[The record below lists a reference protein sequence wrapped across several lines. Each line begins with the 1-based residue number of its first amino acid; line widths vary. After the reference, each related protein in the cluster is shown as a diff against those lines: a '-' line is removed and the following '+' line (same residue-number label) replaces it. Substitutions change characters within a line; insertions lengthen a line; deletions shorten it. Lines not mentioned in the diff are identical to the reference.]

1 MNKTKIKKTKKIKF
15 LKLLYQ
21 LQNYWKLGWLD
32 NKARYAKTYLGEV
45 WIALSVIL
53 LSSMLGIVYGDIF
66 GSTIDGDI
74 KYFSYLALGIT
85 LWNCIADSMA
95 LGSRFIIESANQILN
110 TTYSLKSLFLRKF
123 FYICQ
128 NLFIGLT
135 SILTVIFFVNKEIIG
150 NYFQLFLPLSVF
162 LVFNLL
168 IIIYFSLIGC
178 LIRDFAEIVPLITT
192 IIFLGSP
199 ILYPASKLENL
210 AWIADV
216 NIPYRVLDLVRS
228 AILIGEVNYFKSFLV
243 LISELIL
250 LFFTFSYL
258 EKNRTK
264 IALWCD

>member
-1 MNKTKIKKTKKIKF
+1 MNKTKIKKSNF
-15 LKLLYQ
+15 LKLFFQ
-21 LQNYWKLGWLD
+21 LKNYWKLGWLD

-53 LSSMLGIVYGDIF
+53 LSSMLGLVYGDIF
-66 GSTIDGDI
+66 GGVIDGDI

-110 TTYSLKSLFLRKF
+110 TTYPLRSLFLRKF

-135 SILTVIFFVNKEIIG
+135 SILIVIFFVNNQLIG
-150 NYFQLFLPLSVF
+150 NYFQLFLPISVF
-162 LVFNLL
+162 LLFNLL

-178 LIRDFAEIVPLITT
+178 LIRDFAEIVPLVTT

-199 ILYPASKLENL
+199 ILYPASRLDDL
-210 AWIADV
+210 AWIANI
-216 NIPYRVLDLVRS
+216 NIPYRVLDLVRN
-228 AILIGEVNYFKSFLV
+228 AILTGQVNYLKCFLV
-243 LISELIL
+243 LIIELL
-250 LFFTFSYL
+250 LVLFTFSYL
-258 EKNRTK
+258 EKHRTK

>member
-1 MNKTKIKKTKKIKF
+1 MKKNKIQKSNFAKYF
-15 LKLLYQ
+15 FQ

-32 NKARYAKTYLGEV
+32 NKARYSKTYLGEV
-45 WIALSVIL
+45 WIAFSVIL
-53 LSSMLGIVYGDIF
+53 LSTMLGIVYGDIF
-66 GSTIDGDI
+66 GGTIQGDI

-95 LGSRFIIESANQILN
+95 LGSRFIIESAPQILN
-110 TTYSLKSLFLRKF
+110 TNFSLKSLFLRKF

-128 NLFIGLT
+128 NLVIGLS
-135 SILTVIFFVNKEIIG
+135 SILFVILFVNKELIG

-162 LVFNLL
+162 LLFNLL

-178 LIRDFAEIVPLITT
+178 LIRDFAEIVPLLTT

-199 ILYPASKLENL
+199 ILYPASRLDNL
-210 AWIADV
+210 AWIANF
-216 NIPYRVLDLVRS
+216 NIPYRILDIVRNS
-228 AILIGEVNYFKSFLV
+228 ILTGEVNYLKCFFV
-243 LISELIL
+243 LIFELIL
-250 LFFTFSYL
+250 LLLTFSYL

>member
-1 MNKTKIKKTKKIKF
+1 MKKTKIQKSNIAKYF
-15 LKLLYQ
+15 FQ

-32 NKARYAKTYLGEV
+32 NKARYSKTYLGEV
-45 WIALSVIL
+45 WIAFSVIL
-53 LSSMLGIVYGDIF
+53 LSTMLGLVYGDIF
-66 GSTIDGDI
+66 GGTIQGDI

-95 LGSRFIIESANQILN
+95 LGSRFIIESAPQILN
-110 TTYSLKSLFLRKF
+110 TNFSLKSLFLRKF

-128 NLFIGLT
+128 NLVIGLS
-135 SILTVIFFVNKEIIG
+135 SILFVILFVNKELIG

-162 LVFNLL
+162 LLFNLL

-199 ILYPASKLENL
+199 ILYPASKLDNL
-210 AWIADV
+210 AWIADI

-228 AILIGEVNYFKSFLV
+228 AILTGQVNYLNCFVV
-243 LISELIL
+243 LISGIIL
-250 LFFTFSYL
+250 LLFTFSYL

>member
-1 MNKTKIKKTKKIKF
+1 MKKTKIKKTKF
-15 LKLLYQ
+15 LKFIYQ

-53 LSSMLGIVYGDIF
+53 LSSMLGLVYGDIF

-135 SILTVIFFVNKEIIG
+135 SILIVIFLVNKEIIG

-199 ILYPASKLENL
+199 ILYPASKLDNL

-228 AILIGEVNYFKSFLV
+228 SILTGEVDYFKCFLV
-243 LISELIL
+243 LISGLIL
-250 LFFTFSYL
+250 LLFTFSYL

>member
-1 MNKTKIKKTKKIKF
+1 MNKSKIQKYKF
-15 LKLLYQ
+15 LRLLYQ

-53 LSSMLGIVYGDIF
+53 LSTFLGIVYGDIF

-135 SILTVIFFVNKEIIG
+135 SILLVILIVNTELIG
-150 NYFQLFLPLSVF
+150 NYIQLFLPLLVF

-178 LIRDFAEIVPLITT
+178 LIRDFAEIVPLVTT

-199 ILYPASKLENL
+199 ILYPASRLDNF
-210 AWIADV
+210 AWIAKV
-216 NIPYRVLDLVRS
+216 NIPYRVLDLVRT
-228 AILIGEVNYFKSFLV
+228 AILTGEVNYLECFFILIAGLV
-243 LISELIL
+243 LL
-250 LFFTFSYL
+250 LFTFSYL
-258 EKNRTK
+258 ERNRTK

>member
-1 MNKTKIKKTKKIKF
+1 MNKSKIQKSKF
-15 LKLLYQ
+15 LRLLYQ

-53 LSSMLGIVYGDIF
+53 LSTFLGIVYGDIF

-135 SILTVIFFVNKEIIG
+135 SILLVILIVNTELIG
-150 NYFQLFLPLSVF
+150 NYIQLFLPLLVF

-199 ILYPASKLENL
+199 ILYPASKLDNL

-228 AILIGEVNYFKSFLV
+228 SILTGEVDYFNCFLV
-243 LISELIL
+243 LISGLIL
-250 LFFTFSYL
+250 LLFTFSYL

>member
-1 MNKTKIKKTKKIKF
+1 MNKSKIQKSKF
-15 LKLLYQ
+15 LRLLYQ

-53 LSSMLGIVYGDIF
+53 LSTFLGIVYGDIF

-135 SILTVIFFVNKEIIG
+135 SILLVILIVNTELIG
-150 NYFQLFLPLSVF
+150 NYIQLFLPLLVF

-178 LIRDFAEIVPLITT
+178 LIRDFAEIVPLVTT

-199 ILYPASKLENL
+199 ILYPASRLDSF
-210 AWIADV
+210 AWIAKV
-216 NIPYRVLDLVRS
+216 NIPYRVLDLVRT
-228 AILIGEVNYFKSFLV
+228 AILTGEVNYLECFFILIAGLV
-243 LISELIL
+243 LL
-250 LFFTFSYL
+250 LFTFSYL
-258 EKNRTK
+258 ERNRTK

>member
-1 MNKTKIKKTKKIKF
+1 MKKTKIQKSNIAKYF
-15 LKLLYQ
+15 FQ

-32 NKARYAKTYLGEV
+32 NKARYSKTYLGEV
-45 WIALSVIL
+45 WIAFSVIL
-53 LSSMLGIVYGDIF
+53 LSTMLGLVYGDIF
-66 GSTIDGDI
+66 GSTIQGDI

-95 LGSRFIIESANQILN
+95 LGSRFIIDSATQILN

-128 NLFIGLT
+128 NLVIGLS
-135 SILTVIFFVNKEIIG
+135 SILFVILFVNKELIG

-162 LVFNLL
+162 LLFNLL

-178 LIRDFAEIVPLITT
+178 LIRDFAEIVPLLTT

-199 ILYPASKLENL
+199 ILYPASRLDKL
-210 AWIADV
+210 AWIANV
-216 NIPYRVLDLVRS
+216 NIPYRILDIVRNS
-228 AILIGEVNYFKSFLV
+228 ILTGEVNYLKCFIV
-243 LISELIL
+243 LIFELIL
-250 LFFTFSYL
+250 LLLTFSYL

>member
-1 MNKTKIKKTKKIKF
+1 MKKSNIQKSNFAKYF
-15 LKLLYQ
+15 FQ

-32 NKARYAKTYLGEV
+32 NKARYSKTYLGEV
-45 WIALSVIL
+45 WIAFSVIL
-53 LSSMLGIVYGDIF
+53 LSTMLGLVYGDIF
-66 GSTIDGDI
+66 GGTIEGDI

-95 LGSRFIIESANQILN
+95 LGSRFIIESAPQILN
-110 TTYSLKSLFLRKF
+110 TNFSLKSLFLRKF

-128 NLFIGLT
+128 NLVIGLS
-135 SILTVIFFVNKEIIG
+135 SILFVILFVNKELIG

-162 LVFNLL
+162 LLFNLL

-178 LIRDFAEIVPLITT
+178 LIRDFAEIVPLLTT

-199 ILYPASKLENL
+199 ILYPASRLDNL
-210 AWIADV
+210 AWIANV
-216 NIPYRVLDLVRS
+216 NIPYRILDIVRNS
-228 AILIGEVNYFKSFLV
+228 ILTGEVNYLKCFFV
-243 LISELIL
+243 LIFELIL
-250 LFFTFSYL
+250 LLLTFSYL

>member
-1 MNKTKIKKTKKIKF
+1 MKKTQIQKSNITKYF
-15 LKLLYQ
+15 FQ

-32 NKARYAKTYLGEV
+32 NKARYSKTYLGEV
-45 WIALSVIL
+45 WIAFSVIL
-53 LSSMLGIVYGDIF
+53 LSTMLGLVYGDIF
-66 GSTIDGDI
+66 GSTIQGDI

-95 LGSRFIIESANQILN
+95 LGSRFIIDSATQILN

-128 NLFIGLT
+128 NLVIGLS
-135 SILTVIFFVNKEIIG
+135 SILFVILFVNKELIG

-162 LVFNLL
+162 LLFNLL

-178 LIRDFAEIVPLITT
+178 LIRDFAEIVPLLTT

-199 ILYPASKLENL
+199 ILYPASRLDNL
-210 AWIADV
+210 AWIANV
-216 NIPYRVLDLVRS
+216 NIPYRILDIVRNS
-228 AILIGEVNYFKSFLV
+228 ILTGEVNYLKCFFV
-243 LISELIL
+243 LIFELIL
-250 LFFTFSYL
+250 LLLTFSYL

>member
-1 MNKTKIKKTKKIKF
+1 MNKTKIRKTKF

-53 LSSMLGIVYGDIF
+53 LSSMLGLVYGDIF
-66 GSTIDGDI
+66 GNTIDDGI

-135 SILTVIFFVNKEIIG
+135 SILIVIFFVNKEIIG

-199 ILYPASKLENL
+199 ILYPASKLDNL

-228 AILIGEVNYFKSFLV
+228 SILTGEVDYFKCFLV
-243 LISELIL
+243 LISGLIL
-250 LFFTFSYL
+250 LLFTFSYL

>member
-1 MNKTKIKKTKKIKF
+1 MKKTKIQKSKF
-15 LKLLYQ
+15 LRLVYQ

-32 NKARYAKTYLGEV
+32 NIARYAMSYLGAV
-45 WIALSVIL
+45 WIALSVVL
-53 LSSMLGIVYGDIF
+53 LSSVLGFIYGDIF
-66 GSTIDGDI
+66 GSTIDGEI

-95 LGSRFIIESANQILN
+95 LGSRFIIESASQILN

-128 NLFIGLT
+128 NLFIGLA
-135 SILTVIFFVNKEIIG
+135 SILFVILIVNKDLIG
-150 NYFQLFLPLSVF
+150 NYVQLFLPLSVF

-178 LIRDFAEIVPLITT
+178 LIRDFAEIVPLVTT

-199 ILYPASKLENL
+199 ILYPASRLDNF
-210 AWIADV
+210 AWIANV
-216 NIPYRVLDLVRS
+216 NIPYRVLDIVRS
-228 AILIGEVNYFKSFLV
+228 AILTGEVNYLKCV
-243 LISELIL
+243 LILIAGLIL
-250 LFFTFSYL
+250 LLFTFAYL

>member
-1 MNKTKIKKTKKIKF
+1 MIKTKIKKSHY
-15 LKLLYQ
+15 LKVFYQ

-53 LSSMLGIVYGDIF
+53 LSSILGSVYGDIF
-66 GSTIDGDI
+66 GSTIDGNI

-95 LGSRFIIESANQILN
+95 VGSRFIIDSATQILN
-110 TTYSLKSLFLRKF
+110 TTYSLKSLFLRRF

-128 NLFIGLT
+128 NLFIGLA
-135 SILTVIFFVNKEIIG
+135 SILIVISFVNKELVS
-150 NYFQLFLPLSVF
+150 NYFQLFLPLSIF

-168 IIIYFSLIGC
+168 IIMYFSLIGC
-178 LIRDFAEIVPLITT
+178 LIRDFAEIVPLVTT

-199 ILYPASKLENL
+199 ILYPASKLDNL
-210 AWIADV
+210 AWIAKINV
-216 NIPYRVLDLVRS
+216 PYRILNLVRS
-228 AILIGEVNYFKSFLV
+228 AILTGEVNYLKCIFV
-243 LISELIL
+243 LISGLVL
-250 LFFTFSYL
+250 LLFTFSYF
-258 EKNRTK
+258 ESNRAK

>member
-1 MNKTKIKKTKKIKF
+1 MKKTKIQKSNIVKYF
-15 LKLLYQ
+15 FQ

-32 NKARYAKTYLGEV
+32 NKARYSKTYLGEV
-45 WIALSVIL
+45 WIALSVML
-53 LSSMLGIVYGDIF
+53 LSTMLGLVYGDIF
-66 GSTIDGDI
+66 GSNIQGDI

-95 LGSRFIIESANQILN
+95 LGSRFIIESATQILN

-128 NLFIGLT
+128 NLFIGLS
-135 SILTVIFFVNKEIIG
+135 SILIVILFVNRELIG
-150 NYFQLFLPLSVF
+150 NYLQIFLPLSVF
-162 LVFNLL
+162 LLFNLL

-178 LIRDFAEIVPLITT
+178 LIRDFAEIVPLLTT

-210 AWIADV
+210 AWIANV
-216 NIPYRVLDLVRS
+216 NIPYRILDLVRNS
-228 AILIGEVNYFKSFLV
+228 VLTGEVNHLRCFFV
-243 LISELIL
+243 LISEFIIL
-250 LFFTFSYL
+250 LFTFSYL
-258 EKNRTK
+258 EKKRTK

>member
-1 MNKTKIKKTKKIKF
+1 MNKTKIQKSNF
-15 LKLLYQ
+15 LKSVYQ

-32 NKARYAKTYLGEV
+32 NKARYAKTYLGEI

-53 LSSMLGIVYGDIF
+53 LSSLLGLVYGDIF

-95 LGSRFIIESANQILN
+95 LGSRFIIDSANQILN

-135 SILTVIFFVNKEIIG
+135 SILIVILIVNNDLSG
-150 NYFQLFLPLSVF
+150 NYIQLFLPLLVF

-178 LIRDFAEIVPLITT
+178 LIRDFAEIVPLVTT

-199 ILYPASKLENL
+199 ILYPASKLDNF
-210 AWIADV
+210 AWIANF

-228 AILIGEVNYFKSFLV
+228 AILTGEVNYLKCFLILTAELV
-243 LISELIL
+243 LL
-250 LFFTFSYL
+250 LFTFSYL
-258 EKNRTK
+258 ERNRTK

>member
-1 MNKTKIKKTKKIKF
+1 MNKTKIKKSNF
-15 LKLLYQ
+15 LKLFFQ
-21 LQNYWKLGWLD
+21 LKNYWKLGWLD

-53 LSSMLGIVYGDIF
+53 LSSMLGLVYGDIF
-66 GSTIDGDI
+66 GSVIDGDI

-110 TTYSLKSLFLRKF
+110 TTYSLRSLFLRKF

-135 SILTVIFFVNKEIIG
+135 SILIVIFFVNNQLIG
-150 NYFQLFLPLSVF
+150 NYFQLFLPILVF
-162 LVFNLL
+162 LLFNLL

-178 LIRDFAEIVPLITT
+178 LIRDFAEIVPLVTT

-199 ILYPASKLENL
+199 ILYPASRLDDL
-210 AWIADV
+210 VWIANI

-228 AILIGEVNYFKSFLV
+228 AILTGQVNYLKCLLV
-243 LISELIL
+243 LIVELIL
-250 LFFTFSYL
+250 VLITFSYL
-258 EKNRTK
+258 EKYRTK

>member
-1 MNKTKIKKTKKIKF
+1 MKKTKIQKSNFAKYF
-15 LKLLYQ
+15 FH

-32 NKARYAKTYLGEV
+32 NKARYSKTYLGEV
-45 WIALSVIL
+45 WIAFSVIL
-53 LSSMLGIVYGDIF
+53 LSTMLGLVYGDIF
-66 GSTIDGDI
+66 GGTIEGDI

-95 LGSRFIIESANQILN
+95 LGSKFIIESAPQILN
-110 TTYSLKSLFLRKF
+110 TTFSLKSLFLRKF

-128 NLFIGLT
+128 NLVIGLS
-135 SILTVIFFVNKEIIG
+135 SILFVILFVNKELIG

-162 LVFNLL
+162 LLFNLL

-178 LIRDFAEIVPLITT
+178 LIRDFAEIVPLLTT

-199 ILYPASKLENL
+199 ILYPASRLDNL
-210 AWIADV
+210 AWIANV
-216 NIPYRVLDLVRS
+216 NIPYRILDIVRNS
-228 AILIGEVNYFKSFLV
+228 ILTGEVNYLKCFFV
-243 LISELIL
+243 LIFELIL
-250 LFFTFSYL
+250 LLLTFSYL

>member
-1 MNKTKIKKTKKIKF
+1 MKKNKIQKSNF
-15 LKLLYQ
+15 FKLFYQ

-53 LSSMLGIVYGDIF
+53 LSSMLGLIYGDIF
-66 GSTIDGDI
+66 GSTIDGNI

-95 LGSRFIIESANQILN
+95 LGSRFIIDSANQILN

-135 SILTVIFFVNKEIIG
+135 SILIVIFFVNKELIG

-178 LIRDFAEIVPLITT
+178 LIRDFAEIVPLLTT

-199 ILYPASKLENL
+199 ILYPASRLDNF
-210 AWIADV
+210 AWVANV
-216 NIPYRVLDLVRS
+216 NIPYRVLDLVRN
-228 AILIGEVNYFKSFLV
+228 AVLTGEVNYLKCFFV
-243 LISELIL
+243 LISGLTL
-250 LFFTFSYL
+250 LLFTFSYL
-258 EKNRTK
+258 EQNRTK

>member
-1 MNKTKIKKTKKIKF
+1 MNKSKIQKSKF
-15 LKLLYQ
+15 LRLLYQ

-53 LSSMLGIVYGDIF
+53 LSTFLGIVYGDIF

-135 SILTVIFFVNKEIIG
+135 SILLVILIVNTELIG
-150 NYFQLFLPLSVF
+150 NYIQLFLPLLVF

-178 LIRDFAEIVPLITT
+178 LIRDFAEIVPLVTT

-199 ILYPASKLENL
+199 ILYPASRLDNF
-210 AWIADV
+210 AWIAKV
-216 NIPYRVLDLVRS
+216 NIPYRVLDLVRT
-228 AILIGEVNYFKSFLV
+228 AILTGEVNYLECFFI
-243 LISELIL
+243 LIAGL
-250 LFFTFSYL
+250 LLLLFTFSYL
-258 EKNRTK
+258 ERNRTK

>member
-1 MNKTKIKKTKKIKF
+1 MNKTKIRKTKF

-53 LSSMLGIVYGDIF
+53 LSSMLGLVYGDIF
-66 GSTIDGDI
+66 GNTIDDDI

-135 SILTVIFFVNKEIIG
+135 SILIVIFFVNKEIIG

-199 ILYPASKLENL
+199 ILYPASKLDNL

-228 AILIGEVNYFKSFLV
+228 SILTGEVDYFKCFLV
-243 LISELIL
+243 LISGLIL
-250 LFFTFSYL
+250 LLFTFSYL

>member
-1 MNKTKIKKTKKIKF
+1 MNKTKTRKSNFTKLF
-15 LKLLYQ
+15 FQ

-45 WIALSVIL
+45 WMALSIVL

-66 GSTIDGDI
+66 GSTLEGDI
-74 KYFSYLALGIT
+74 KYFSYIALGIT

-95 LGSRFIIESANQILN
+95 LGSRFIIESAKQILN
-110 TTYSLKSLFLRKF
+110 TNYSLKSLFLRKF

-128 NLFIGLT
+128 NLFIGLI
-135 SILTVIFFVNKEIIG
+135 SILIVIFFVNKELIG

-178 LIRDFAEIVPLITT
+178 LIRDFAEIVPLVTT

-199 ILYPASKLENL
+199 ILYPASRLDDL
-210 AWIADV
+210 AWIANV
-216 NIPYRVLDLVRS
+216 NIPYRVLDIVRS
-228 AILIGEVNYFKSFLV
+228 AILTGEVNYLECCLV
-243 LISELIL
+243 LITGLIL
-250 LFFTFSYL
+250 LLFTFSYL

>member
-1 MNKTKIKKTKKIKF
+1 MNKSKIQKSKF
-15 LKLLYQ
+15 LRLLYQ

-53 LSSMLGIVYGDIF
+53 LSTFLGIVYGDIF

-135 SILTVIFFVNKEIIG
+135 SILLVILIVNTELIG
-150 NYFQLFLPLSVF
+150 NYIQLFLPLLVF

-178 LIRDFAEIVPLITT
+178 LIRDFAEIVPLVTT

-199 ILYPASKLENL
+199 ILYPASRLDNF
-210 AWIADV
+210 AWIAKV
-216 NIPYRVLDLVRS
+216 NIPYRVLDLVRT
-228 AILIGEVNYFKSFLV
+228 AILTGEVNYLECFFILISGLV
-243 LISELIL
+243 LL
-250 LFFTFSYL
+250 LFTFSYL
-258 EKNRTK
+258 ERNRTK

>member
-1 MNKTKIKKTKKIKF
+1 MIKTKIKKSHF
-15 LKLLYQ
+15 LKVFYQ

-53 LSSMLGIVYGDIF
+53 LSSILGSVYGDIF
-66 GSTIDGDI
+66 GSTIDGNI

-95 LGSRFIIESANQILN
+95 VGSRFIIDSATQILN
-110 TTYSLKSLFLRKF
+110 TTYSLKSLFLRRF

-128 NLFIGLT
+128 NLFIGLA
-135 SILTVIFFVNKEIIG
+135 SILIVISFVNKELVG
-150 NYFQLFLPLSVF
+150 NYFQLFLPLSIF

-168 IIIYFSLIGC
+168 IIMYFSLIGC
-178 LIRDFAEIVPLITT
+178 LIRDFAEIVPLVTT

-199 ILYPASKLENL
+199 ILYPASKLDNL
-210 AWIADV
+210 AWIAKINV
-216 NIPYRVLDLVRS
+216 PYRILNLVRS
-228 AILIGEVNYFKSFLV
+228 AILTGEVNYLKCIFV
-243 LISELIL
+243 LISGLVL
-250 LFFTFSYL
+250 LLFTFSYF
-258 EKNRTK
+258 ESNRAK

>member
-1 MNKTKIKKTKKIKF
+1 MNKSKIQKSKF
-15 LKLLYQ
+15 LRLLYQ

-53 LSSMLGIVYGDIF
+53 LSTFLGIVYGDIF

-135 SILTVIFFVNKEIIG
+135 SILLVILIVNTELIG
-150 NYFQLFLPLSVF
+150 NYIQLFLPLLVF

-178 LIRDFAEIVPLITT
+178 LIRDFAEIVPLVTT

-199 ILYPASKLENL
+199 ILYPASRLDNF
-210 AWIADV
+210 AWIAKV
-216 NIPYRVLDLVRS
+216 NIPYRVLDLVRT
-228 AILIGEVNYFKSFLV
+228 AILTGEVNYLECFFILIAGLV
-243 LISELIL
+243 LL
-250 LFFTFSYL
+250 LFTFSYL
-258 EKNRTK
+258 ERNRTK